1 MIPPLVQNDPLPI
14 KNRPTRIL
22 LVEDSEDDELLL
34 KRQLRRDGMNFVS
47 RRVDTPE
54 AMKDALQEETW
65 DIIVSDY
72 CMPRFNALHA
82 MEVAKENGIDV
93 PFIVVSGTIGE
104 DVAVAAMR
112 AGANDY
118 VMKDKLARLA
128 PAITRE
134 LDEAEVKR
142 ARVKAESSLKETE
155 GRFGRV
161 FENSPVGLMIYDAE
175 GMLCDLN
182 RAARQIFGINKS
194 IEELHTRCSLFR
206 YPSIPVEKFEEMR
219 IGKTIKHEGWVSFD
233 NADFCDCMA
242 SERTGSAY
250 LITTWAPLGDDLPPS
265 GFLGVYHDMTERKRV
280 EDELVQLAAAV
291 EAAAE
296 SIILTDAEGKIQY
309 VNPFFEKM
317 TGYTRD
323 EVIGSA
329 PGMLQSGKHD
339 EAFYSSLWE
348 TISKGNIWKGHF
360 TNRRKD
366 GTIYEEEAVISPV
379 KDGQGN
385 IIHYVSVKRDVTQEM
400 ALEGQLRQSQ
410 KMEAIGR
417 LAGGIAHDFTNM
429 LLVIMQSAQLIK
441 AQVED
446 RPDVSEFVNQII
458 EAGQRASALT
468 GDLLAFSHRQR
479 ISVRE
484 RNINDVLRGIEG
496 MLRRSL
502 GDGVEFAL
510 NTQDDPLVAKLDAA
524 LIEQVLVHMTVNAQ
538 DAMPDGGNLLV
549 ESYLLEVAADETIPL
564 PGSACNMELEPGR
577 YGVIAV
583 TDTGIGMDAS
593 TMSRIFDPF
602 FTTKGTDKST
612 GLGLST
618 AYGIIT
624 QHGGALTVYSNPG
637 KGSTFKIF
645 MPLLETPDVQ
655 RNGYA
660 AQKPGGTILL
670 TEDNPMVRANMTRL
684 LQELG
689 YKVFEARSASEA
701 MQVLKNINGAVDLV
715 VSDFMMEETNGR
727 EFAKQ
732 MHRSY
737 PDLPVL
743 FASGYTPLYF
753 VTRGLLSPNDAVLTK
768 PFSKIRAAKAIRD
781 ILVRQGAK
789 R

>member
-1 MIPPLVQNDPLPI
+1 MIPPVVQNDPLPL
-14 KNRPTRIL
+14 KNTPTRIL

-54 AMKDALQEETW
+54 AMKTALTEETW
-65 DIIVSDY
+65 DVIVSDY

-82 MEVAKENGIDV
+82 MEVVRQAGVDI

-134 LDEAEVKR
+134 LQEADVKR
-142 ARVKAESSLKETE
+142 ARTKAESSLKETE
-155 GRFGRV
+155 GRFERV
-161 FENSPVGLMIYDAE
+161 FENSPVGLMIYDAD

-194 IEELHTRCSLFR
+194 ISELHSRCSLFK
-206 YPSIPVEKFEEMR
+206 YPTLPPEKFEKLR
-219 IGKTIKHEGWVSFD
+219 NGKTVKHEGWVSFD
-233 NADFCDCMA
+233 NADFCECMA

-250 LITTWAPLGDDLPPS
+250 LMTTWAALGDDLPPS
-265 GFLGVYHDMTERKRV
+265 GFLGVYHDMTERKKV

-296 SIILTDAEGKIQY
+296 SIILTDAKGDIQY

-317 TGYTRD
+317 TGYTRE

-329 PGMLQSGKHD
+329 PGVLQSGKHD
-339 EAFYSSLWE
+339 DKFYSSLWK
-348 TISKGNIWKGHF
+348 TISKGNVWKGHF

-366 GTIYEEEAVISPV
+366 GTLYEEEAVISPV
-379 KDGQGN
+379 KDDEGN
-385 IIHYVSVKRDVTQEM
+385 IIHYVAVKRDVTQEM

-429 LLVIMQSAQLIK
+429 LLVIMQSAQFVK
-441 AQVED
+441 AQVPD
-446 RPDVSEFVNQII
+446 RPDVIEFINQII
-458 EAGQRASALT
+458 EAGQRASELT

-502 GDGVEFAL
+502 GEGVELIL
-510 NTQDDPLVAKLDAA
+510 NTQDDPLVAKVDAA
-524 LIEQVLVHMTVNAQ
+524 LIEQVLVHMTVNAH
-538 DAMPDGGNLLV
+538 DAMPDGGKFMI
-549 ESYLLEVAADETIPL
+549 ESYLMEVAADERIPL
-564 PGSACNMELEPGR
+564 PGSACNMELESGR
-577 YGVIAV
+577 YGVIAIS
-583 TDTGIGMDAS
+583 DTGVGMDES
-593 TMSRIFDPF
+593 TISRIFDPF
-602 FTTKGTDKST
+602 FTTKGAGKST

-637 KGSTFKIF
+637 EGSTFKIF
-645 MPLLETPDVQ
+645 LPLLATAENQ
-655 RNGYA
+655 RDGYA
-660 AQKPGGTILL
+660 TNQPGGTILL
-670 TEDNPMVRANMTRL
+670 TEDNPMVRANIVRML
-684 LQELG
+684 KDLG
-689 YKVFEARSASEA
+689 YKVSEARSASEA
-701 MQVLKNINGAVDLV
+701 MQLLREIDGKIDLV
-715 VSDFMMEETNGR
+715 VSDFMMEETNGK
-727 EFAKQ
+727 EFVRQ
-732 MHRSY
+732 MHQSY
-737 PDLPVL
+737 PKIPVL

-753 VTRGLLSPNDAVLTK
+753 ITRGLLSPNDAVLTK

-781 ILVRQGAK
+781 ILTRNGATS
-789 R
+789 